1 MQSAISIGT
10 LLQNRYRIIK
20 MLGQGGFGR
29 TYLAEDTGRF
39 QERCAVKEFVPT
51 QGEAGFSDKATQLF
65 QREASVLYQI
75 SHPQIPKF
83 QATFEEE
90 DRLFLIQDYVEG
102 PTYHDVLARRR
113 QQGRT
118 FLETEVRQFLQQLLP
133 VLAHIHAKGIIHRDI
148 SPDNIILRTKDQL
161 PVLIDFG
168 VVKEV
173 VTRMQMDG
181 IASYATTVGKAG
193 YAPSEQ
199 MQTGRAY
206 PSSDLYALAVT
217 AVVMLTGK
225 EPQFLFDDV
234 NFSWRWEEETQVSSE
249 LASVLNKALSYRPGD
264 RFQSVSQMVQALQSS
279 SAQSAPV
286 SSSIQDKAGDSGS
299 LGSNLGGNASNS
311 LDSSDLAGSMTGA
324 VPSGRSPANSPA
336 PSAYNPPANRSINQ
350 QTPPVSQMKTVAVGR
365 ANPDYPNTGTGA
377 GEPTVNRPATVRQSA
392 AASSRSGTDTRGRMP
407 MPSERND
414 TPSFL
419 ENPLA
424 VGGLAVGLAALAGTL
439 SYGVVKV
446 RGPQGVPEPTI
457 TQLPPLGSE
466 EPTPAPTPT
475 QSKPKPVQYD
485 QPPLSLVPGV
495 KKTVEGNM
503 RGGDTVVYPLTA
515 EAGQTLTV
523 DQVEEGVLL
532 TVLGPNGKP
541 VERRANRVR
550 SWQGVL
556 EESGEYKIQMSPVK
570 GISSSNYSLGVTLSI
585 LPETIEELEEPQTP
599 PTEGER
605 EDPTIPVEPNTE
617 EPNVPIEPETTET
630 PVQPSI
636 QSERVNFPSGAD
648 RILLANGVIPGE
660 VRRYVVNAREGQIM
674 TVRITDAQGPV
685 GFDVLMP
692 GGEMMAD
699 ASGIV
704 FWESYLPVG
713 GDYSVDVSAAQ
724 SAQFTL
730 EIVVSEQIPT
740 E

>member
-1 MQSAISIGT
+1 MQSAISIGS
-10 LLQNRYRIIK
+10 LLQNRYRIVK
-20 MLGQGGFGR
+20 LLGQGGFGR

-51 QGEAGFSDKATQLF
+51 QGEEGFSDKATQLF

-75 SHPQIPKF
+75 NHPQIPKF

-102 PTYHDVLARRR
+102 PTYHDVLSRRR
-113 QQGRT
+113 QQSRT
-118 FLETEVRQFLQQLLP
+118 FSETEVRQFLQQLLP

-148 SPDNIILRTKDQL
+148 SPDNIILRQKDQL

-234 NFSWRWEEETQVSSE
+234 DLKWRWEEETQVSPE

-264 RFQSVSQMVQALQSS
+264 RFQSVSQMVQALQSD
-279 SAQSAPV
+279 SAGTSTTQE
-286 SSSIQDKAGDSGS
+286 KAGS
-299 LGSNLGGNASNS
+299 SN
-311 LDSSDLAGSMTGA
+311 DLAGGMTGA
-324 VPSGRSPANSPA
+324 IPSPNRPVA
-336 PSAYNPPANRSINQ
+336 PSPHRQQANQ
-350 QTPPVSQMKTVAVGR
+350 PPVSQMKTVSVGR
-365 ANPDYPNTGTGA
+365 ANPDYSGT
-377 GEPTVNRPATVRQSA
+377 GEPTVNRPTTVRQLGISEAGNRGRSA
-392 AASSRSGTDTRGRMP
+392 PSRMP
-407 MPSERND
+407 MPSERTDN
-414 TPSFL
+414 PSFL

-466 EPTPAPTPT
+466 TPTPTPTPT
-475 QSKPKPVQYD
+475 QAAPQPVQYD
-485 QPPLSLVPGV
+485 QPPLNLVPGV
-495 KKTVEGNM
+495 QKTVEGSM

-515 EAGQTLTV
+515 EAGQTLSV
-523 DQVEEGVLL
+523 DQVEESVLL
-532 TVLGPNGKP
+532 TVLGPDGEP
-541 VERRANRVR
+541 VGRRARRVR

-556 EESGEYKIQMSPVK
+556 EDSGEYRIQLSPVR
-570 GISSSNYSLGVTLSI
+570 GISSSDYTLNVTLSI
-585 LPETIEELEEPQTP
+585 PVEPEEPEEPQAP
-599 PTEGER
+599 PIEGGEQA
-605 EDPTIPVEPNTE
+605 PTIPEESAE
-617 EPNVPIEPETTET
+617 EPTVPAEPEEPEV

-636 QSERVNFPSGAD
+636 QSERVNFPSGAN
-648 RILLANGVIPGE
+648 RILLANGVVPGE
-660 VRRYVVNAREGQIM
+660 VRRYVVNAREGQIL
-674 TVRITDAQGPV
+674 TVRITEAQGPA
-685 GFDVLMP
+685 GFDVLLP

-699 ASGIV
+699 ASDIV

-713 GDYSVDVSAAQ
+713 GDYSVDVSADRA
-724 SAQFTL
+724 AEFTL
-730 EIVVSEQIPT
+730 EIAVSEQIPT

>member
-10 LLQNRYRIIK
+10 LLQNRYRVVK
-20 MLGQGGFGR
+20 LLGQGGFGR

-39 QERCAVKEFVPT
+39 QERCAIKEFVPT
-51 QGEAGFSDKATQLF
+51 QEEKGFSDKATELF

-90 DRLFLIQDYVEG
+90 DRLFLVQDYVEG
-102 PTYHDVLARRR
+102 PTYHDVLNRRR
-113 QQGRT
+113 QQNRA
-118 FLETEVRQFLQQLLP
+118 FSETEVRQFLQQLLP

-148 SPDNIILRTKDQL
+148 SPDNIILRQRDQL

-181 IASYATTVGKAG
+181 VESYATTVGKAG

-217 AVVMLTGK
+217 AAVMLTGK
-225 EPQFLFDDV
+225 EPQLLFDDV
-234 NFSWRWEEETQVSSE
+234 NFSWRWEEETMVSPE

-264 RFQSVSQMVQALQSS
+264 RFQSVSQMAQALQSD
-279 SAQSAPV
+279 Q
-286 SSSIQDKAGDSGS
+286 
-299 LGSNLGGNASNS
+299 N
-311 LDSSDLAGSMTGA
+311 DSSPIKDKMGNSGDLSSGMTGA
-324 VPSGRSPANSPA
+324 IPSPNQPSNQPPTRPVVPSPYYQSV
-336 PSAYNPPANRSINQ
+336 
-350 QTPPVSQMKTVAVGR
+350 PPVSQMKTVAVGR
-365 ANPDYPNTGTGA
+365 ANPDPSTNVGT
-377 GEPTVNRPATVRQSA
+377 GEPTVNRPTTVRQPGQMPRTSVGRNA
-392 AASSRSGTDTRGRMP
+392 NSRVP

-414 TPSFL
+414 SPSFL

-424 VGGLAVGLAALAGTL
+424 VGGLAIGLAALAGTL

-466 EPTPAPTPT
+466 DPSPTPQPT
-475 QSKPKPVQYD
+475 QQAPKPVQYD

-523 DQVEEGVLL
+523 EQAEESVLL
-532 TVLGPNGKP
+532 TVVGPNGEP
-541 VERRANRVR
+541 VGRRANRVR

-556 EESGEYKIQMSPVK
+556 KESGEYKIQMSPVK
-570 GISSSNYSLGVTLSI
+570 GIPSSNYSLDVTLSI
-585 LPETIEELEEPQTP
+585 PPEATEPEESQ
-599 PTEGER
+599 
-605 EDPTIPVEPNTE
+605 DPTTGSGEDNG
-617 EPNVPIEPETTET
+617 PIEPGTNQPGTPEPST
-630 PVQPSI
+630 PVTQPSI

-648 RILLANGVIPGE
+648 RILLANGVVPGE
-660 VRRYVVNAREGQIM
+660 IRRYVVNAREGQIM

-699 ASGIV
+699 ASGVV

-713 GDYSVDVSAAQ
+713 GDYSIDVSAAQ

-730 EIVVSEQIPT
+730 EIGVSAQIPT

>member
-10 LLQNRYRIIK
+10 LLQNRYRIVQL
-20 MLGQGGFGR
+20 LGQGGFGR

-39 QERCAVKEFVPT
+39 QERCAIKEFVPT
-51 QGEAGFSDKATQLF
+51 QGEESFSNKATELF

-75 SHPQIPKF
+75 GHPQIPKF

-90 DRLFLIQDYVEG
+90 DRLFLVQDYVEG
-102 PTYHDVLARRR
+102 PTYHDVLTRRR
-113 QQGRT
+113 QQNRT
-118 FLETEVRQFLQQLLP
+118 FSETEVRQFLQQLLP

-148 SPDNIILRTKDQL
+148 SPDNIILRQKDQL

-181 IASYATTVGKAG
+181 VASYATTVGKAG

-234 NFSWRWEEETQVSSE
+234 NFSWRWEEETRVSPE

-264 RFQSVSQMVQALQSS
+264 RFQSVSQMVQALQSN
-279 SAQSAPV
+279 QTDFAP
-286 SSSIQDKAGDSGS
+286 IEDKAGNRGRD
-299 LGSNLGGNASNS
+299 LTGG
-311 LDSSDLAGSMTGA
+311 MTGA
-324 VPSGRSPANSPA
+324 VPSPNLPSSSSANQPVVPSPYNQSAN
-336 PSAYNPPANRSINQ
+336 Q
-350 QTPPVSQMKTVAVGR
+350 PPVSQMKTVAVGR
-365 ANPDYPNTGTGA
+365 VNPDYPNTGA
-377 GEPTVNRPATVRQSA
+377 GEPTVNRPTTVRQQGKTPRTSA
-392 AASSRSGTDTRGRMP
+392 DRSAHSRVP
-407 MPSERND
+407 MPSERSNN
-414 TPSFL
+414 PSFL

-424 VGGLAVGLAALAGTL
+424 VGGLAIGLAALAGTL

-466 EPTPAPTPT
+466 DPSPKPTPT
-475 QSKPKPVQYD
+475 QATPKPVQYD

-523 DQVEEGVLL
+523 EQAEESVLL
-532 TVLGPNGKP
+532 TVLGPNGEP
-541 VERRANRVR
+541 VGRRASRVR

-570 GISSSNYSLGVTLSI
+570 GVSSSNYSLDATLSI
-585 LPETIEELEEPQTP
+585 LPETAAEPQEPTTGDGSNSTTP
-599 PTEGER
+599 DGTNPRQPGA
-605 EDPTIPVEPNTE
+605 PVRPD
-617 EPNVPIEPETTET
+617 T
-630 PVQPSI
+630 PAPPPARPSI
-636 QSERVNFPSGAD
+636 QSERVNFPSGTS
-648 RILLANGVIPGE
+648 RILLANGVVPGE
-660 VRRYVVNAREGQIM
+660 VRRYMVNAREGQIM
-674 TVRITDAQGPV
+674 TVRITDAQGPA

-713 GDYSVDVSAAQ
+713 GDYSIDVSAAQ
-724 SAQFTL
+724 AAQFTL
-730 EIVVSEQIPT
+730 EIAVSAQIPT

>member
-10 LLQNRYRIIK
+10 LLQNRYRIVQL
-20 MLGQGGFGR
+20 LGQGGFGR

-39 QERCAVKEFVPT
+39 QEKCAVKEFVPT
-51 QGEAGFSDKATQLF
+51 QGEEGFSDKATQLF

-75 SHPQIPKF
+75 NHPQIPKF

-90 DRLFLIQDYVEG
+90 DRLFLIQDYVDG
-102 PTYHDVLARRR
+102 PTYHDVLTRRRR
-113 QQGRT
+113 QNRT
-118 FLETEVRQFLQQLLP
+118 FSETEVRQFLQQLLP

-148 SPDNIILRTKDQL
+148 SPDNIILRHSDQL

-234 NFSWRWEEETQVSSE
+234 DLSWRWEEETTVSPE

-264 RFQSVSQMVQALQSS
+264 RFQSVSQMVQALQSTPTGL
-279 SAQSAPV
+279 AP
-286 SSSIQDKAGDSGS
+286 QDKVGSG
-299 LGSNLGGNASNS
+299 N
-311 LDSSDLAGSMTGA
+311 DLANGMTGA
-324 VPSGRSPANSPA
+324 TPSPNRPPVA
-336 PSAYNPPANRSINQ
+336 PSPPNQSANQ
-350 QTPPVSQMKTVAVGR
+350 PPVSQMKTVAVGR
-365 ANPDYPNTGTGA
+365 ANPDYPSAGA
-377 GEPTVNRPATVRQSA
+377 GQPTVNRPTTVRQQNPA
-392 AASSRSGTDTRGRMP
+392 AGSYGGRDDRGRVP

-414 TPSFL
+414 NPSFL

-466 EPTPAPTPT
+466 ETLSPTPTPT
-475 QSKPKPVQYD
+475 QAKPQPVQYD

-523 DQVEEGVLL
+523 DQQEESVLL
-532 TVLGPNGKP
+532 TVVGPDGKP
-541 VERRANRVR
+541 VGRRANRVR

-556 EESGEYKIQMSPVK
+556 KDSGEYKVLLSPVK
-570 GISSSNYSLGVTLSI
+570 GISSSNYILNVTLSI
-585 LPETIEELEEPQTP
+585 LPETEEEPEEPEVPTP
-599 PTEGER
+599 EEPKQPEE
-605 EDPTIPVEPNTE
+605 PVTE
-617 EPNVPIEPETTET
+617 EPTAPAEPEEPEL

-636 QSERVNFPSGAD
+636 QSERVNFPGGTD
-648 RILLANGVIPGE
+648 RILLANGVVPGE
-660 VRRYVVNAREGQIM
+660 VRRYVVNAQEGQIM
-674 TVRITDAQGPV
+674 TVRITDAQGPA

-713 GDYSVDVSAAQ
+713 GDYSIDVSAAQ
-724 SAQFTL
+724 AAEFTL
-730 EIVVSEQIPT
+730 EIAVSAQIPT

>member
-10 LLQNRYRIIK
+10 LLQNRYCLVQL
-20 MLGQGGFGR
+20 LGQGGFGR
-29 TYLAEDTGRF
+29 TYLAEDKGRF
-39 QERCAVKEFVPT
+39 QEKCAIKEFVPT
-51 QGEAGFSDKATQLF
+51 QGEKGFSDKATELF

-90 DRLFLIQDYVEG
+90 DRLFLVQDYVEG
-102 PTYHDVLARRR
+102 PTYHDVLSRRR
-113 QQGRT
+113 QQSRT
-118 FLETEVRQFLQQLLP
+118 FSETEVRQFLQQLLP

-148 SPDNIILRTKDQL
+148 SPDNIILRNKDQL

-181 IASYATTVGKAG
+181 VASYATTVGKAG

-206 PSSDLYALAVT
+206 PSSDLYALSVT

-234 NFSWRWEEETQVSSE
+234 DLSWRWEEETQVSPE

-264 RFQSVSQMVQALQSS
+264 RFQSVSQMVQALQSNQTDF
-279 SAQSAPV
+279 ATV
-286 SSSIQDKAGDSGS
+286 QDKAG
-299 LGSNLGGNASNS
+299 GG
-311 LDSSDLAGSMTGA
+311 SDLAGGMTGA
-324 VPSGRSPANSPA
+324 VPS
-336 PSAYNPPANRSINQ
+336 ANRPVVPSPYNQPINQ
-350 QTPPVSQMKTVAVGR
+350 AANQPPVSQMKTVAVGR
-365 ANPDYPNTGTGA
+365 SNPDYSGIGP
-377 GEPTVNRPATVRQSA
+377 GEPTVNRPTTVRQQGFP
-392 AASSRSGTDTRGRMP
+392 SRGSEDPRGRVP

-414 TPSFL
+414 NPSFL

-466 EPTPAPTPT
+466 TTPSPEPTPT
-475 QSKPKPVQYD
+475 QSAPKPVQYD
-485 QPPLSLVPGV
+485 QPALSLVPGV

-523 DQVEEGVLL
+523 DQTEESVLL
-532 TVLGPNGKP
+532 TVVGPNGEP
-541 VERRANRVR
+541 VGRRASRVR
-550 SWQGVL
+550 NWQGVL
-556 EESGEYKIQMSPVK
+556 KESGEYKIQMSPVK
-570 GISSSNYSLGVTLSI
+570 GIASSDYSLNVTLSI
-585 LPETIEELEEPQTP
+585 PVEEPEEPEAPETEGGQAPVTP
-599 PTEGER
+599 TTPEVEQPETET
-605 EDPTIPVEPNTE
+605 PS
-617 EPNVPIEPETTET
+617 EPENPEP

-636 QSERVNFPSGAD
+636 QSERVNFPGGAD
-648 RILLANGVIPGE
+648 RILLANGIVPGE

-674 TVRITDAQGPV
+674 TVRITEAQGPA

-713 GDYSVDVSAAQ
+713 GDYNIDVSADQA
-724 SAQFTL
+724 AQFTL
-730 EIVVSEQIPT
+730 EIAVSEQIPT

>member
-10 LLQNRYRIIK
+10 LLQNRYRIVQ

-39 QERCAVKEFVPT
+39 QEKCAIKEFVPT
-51 QGEAGFSDKATQLF
+51 QGEESFSDKATELF

-90 DRLFLIQDYVEG
+90 DRLFLVQDYVEG
-102 PTYHDVLARRR
+102 PTYHDVLSRRR
-113 QQGRT
+113 QQSRT
-118 FLETEVRQFLQQLLP
+118 FSETEVRQFLQQLLP

-148 SPDNIILRTKDQL
+148 SPDNIILRNQDQL

-181 IASYATTVGKAG
+181 VASYATTVGKAG

-206 PSSDLYALAVT
+206 PSSDLYALSVT

-234 NFSWRWEEETQVSSE
+234 DLSWRWEEETQVSAE

-264 RFQSVSQMVQALQSS
+264 RFQSVSQMAQALQSNQTN
-279 SAQSAPV
+279 SATV
-286 SSSIQDKAGDSGS
+286 QDKAG
-299 LGSNLGGNASNS
+299 GN
-311 LDSSDLAGSMTGA
+311 DDLAGGMTGA
-324 VPSGRSPANSPA
+324 VPGAKRPVVPSPYY
-336 PSAYNPPANRSINQ
+336 PSANQ
-350 QTPPVSQMKTVAVGR
+350 PPVSQMKTVAVGR
-365 ANPDYPNTGTGA
+365 TNPDYSNTA
-377 GEPTVNRPATVRQSA
+377 QGEPTVNRPNTVRQQPGYPPRGNEDPR
-392 AASSRSGTDTRGRMP
+392 SRVP

-414 TPSFL
+414 RPSFL

-466 EPTPAPTPT
+466 ATPEPTPT
-475 QSKPKPVQYD
+475 QSAPKPVQYD
-485 QPPLSLVPGV
+485 QPALSLVPGV

-515 EAGQTLTV
+515 NAGQTLTV
-523 DQVEEGVLL
+523 DQTEESVLL
-532 TVLGPNGKP
+532 TVIGPNGEP
-541 VERRANRVR
+541 VGRRASRVR

-556 EESGEYKIQMSPVK
+556 KESGEYKIQMSPVK
-570 GISSSNYSLGVTLSI
+570 GIASSDYRLNVTLSI
-585 LPETIEELEEPQTP
+585 PIEEPEEPEEPSEGRQEPTV
-599 PTEGER
+599 PTEPEV
-605 EDPTIPVEPNTE
+605 EQPSTPTEPDVP
-617 EPNVPIEPETTET
+617 EPPE
-630 PVQPSI
+630 QPSI
-636 QSERVNFPSGAD
+636 QSERVNFPGGAD
-648 RILLANGVIPGE
+648 RILLANGVVPGE

-674 TVRITDAQGPV
+674 TVRITEAQGPA

-713 GDYSVDVSAAQ
+713 GDYSIDVSAEQA
-724 SAQFTL
+724 AQFTL
-730 EIVVSEQIPT
+730 EIAVSEQIPT

>member
-10 LLQNRYRIIK
+10 LLQNRYRIVK

-51 QGEAGFSDKATQLF
+51 QGESGFSDKATQLF

-102 PTYHDVLARRR
+102 PTYHDVLTRRR
-113 QQGRT
+113 QQNRT
-118 FLETEVRQFLQQLLP
+118 FSETEVRQFLQQLLP

-225 EPQFLFDDV
+225 EPQFLFDDA
-234 NFSWRWEEETQVSSE
+234 NFSWRWEEQTQVSPE

-264 RFQSVSQMVQALQSS
+264 RFQSVSQMVQALQSNRAES
-279 SAQSAPV
+279 PPV
-286 SSSIQDKAGDSGS
+286 QDKAGSSNDLYSGMT
-299 LGSNLGGNASNS
+299 GAS
-311 LDSSDLAGSMTGA
+311 SMAGA
-324 VPSGRSPANSPA
+324 VPSVGQPSQPNPTPA
-336 PSAYNPPANRSINQ
+336 PAYNQPAQPPI
-350 QTPPVSQMKTVAVGR
+350 SQMRTVAVGR
-365 ANPDYPNTGTGA
+365 ANPDYAATEAGT
-377 GEPTVNRPATVRQSA
+377 TVNRPTTVRQSA
-392 AASSRSGTDTRGRMP
+392 TSGGRSDMESRGRMP

-414 TPSFL
+414 HPSFL

-424 VGGLAVGLAALAGTL
+424 VGGLAIGLAALAGTL
-439 SYGVVKV
+439 SYGIVKV

-466 EPTPAPTPT
+466 TPDATPTPT
-475 QSKPKPVQYD
+475 QAQPKPVQYD

-503 RGGDTVVYPLTA
+503 RSGDTVVYPLTA

-523 DQVEEGVLL
+523 EQTEEGVLL
-532 TVLGPNGKP
+532 TVLGPDGKP

-556 EESGEYKIQMSPVK
+556 EEGGEYKIQMSPVK
-570 GISSSNYSLGVTLSI
+570 GVSSSNYSLGVTLSI
-585 LPETIEELEEPQTP
+585 LPETVEEPPDPSTGG
-599 PTEGER
+599 EGQEPSVPG
-605 EDPTIPVEPNTE
+605 EPDPNAPDVPEPNAP
-617 EPNVPIEPETTET
+617 EP

-648 RILLANGVIPGE
+648 RILLANGVAPGE

-674 TVRITDAQGPV
+674 TVRITEAQGPA

-692 GGEMMAD
+692 GGETMAD

-704 FWESYLPVG
+704 FWESYLPAG
-713 GDYSVDVSAAQ
+713 GDYSIDVSAAQ
-724 SAQFTL
+724 AAQFTL
-730 EIVVSEQIPT
+730 EIAVSDQIPT

>member
-10 LLQNRYRIIK
+10 LLQNRYRIVQL
-20 MLGQGGFGR
+20 LGQGGFGR

-39 QERCAVKEFVPT
+39 QEKCAVKEFVPT
-51 QGEAGFSDKATQLF
+51 QGEESFSDKATQLF

-90 DRLFLIQDYVEG
+90 DRLFLIQDYVDG
-102 PTYHDVLARRR
+102 PTYHDVLTRRR
-113 QQGRT
+113 QQNRT
-118 FLETEVRQFLQQLLP
+118 FSETEVRQFLQQLLP

-148 SPDNIILRTKDQL
+148 SPDNIILRHSDQL

-181 IASYATTVGKAG
+181 IASYATTVGEAG

-234 NFSWRWEEETQVSSE
+234 DLSWRWEEETEVSPE

-279 SAQSAPV
+279 PTNL
-286 SSSIQDKAGDSGS
+286 SSVQDKAG
-299 LGSNLGGNASNS
+299 GG
-311 LDSSDLAGSMTGA
+311 DDLAGGMTGA
-324 VPSGRSPANSPA
+324 IPSPNRPVTPSPYHQSV
-336 PSAYNPPANRSINQ
+336 NQ
-350 QTPPVSQMKTVAVGR
+350 PPVSQMKTVAVGR
-365 ANPDYPNTGTGA
+365 ANPDASSA
-377 GEPTVNRPATVRQSA
+377 GPGQPTLNRPTTVRQQGFA
-392 AASSRSGTDTRGRMP
+392 AGGNRGRDDRSRVP

-414 TPSFL
+414 NPSFL

-466 EPTPAPTPT
+466 EETLAPSPTPT
-475 QSKPKPVQYD
+475 QAKPKPVQYD

-523 DQVEEGVLL
+523 DQLEESVLL
-532 TVLGPNGKP
+532 TVVGPDGKP
-541 VERRANRVR
+541 VGRRASRVR

-556 EESGEYKIQMSPVK
+556 EDSGEYKILLSPVK
-570 GISSSNYSLGVTLSI
+570 GISSSNYILNVTLSI
-585 LPETIEELEEPQTP
+585 LPETVEEPEVP
-599 PTEGER
+599 VPEEPTLPEEPST
-605 EDPTIPVEPNTE
+605 EEPSVPVEPE
-617 EPNVPIEPETTET
+617 EPEP

-636 QSERVNFPSGAD
+636 QSERVNFPGGAD
-648 RILLANGVIPGE
+648 RILLANGVVPGE
-660 VRRYVVNAREGQIM
+660 VRRYVVNAQEGQIM
-674 TVRITDAQGPV
+674 TVRITDAQGPA

-713 GDYSVDVSAAQ
+713 GDYSIDVSAAQ
-724 SAQFTL
+724 AAEFTL
-730 EIVVSEQIPT
+730 EIAVSAQIPT